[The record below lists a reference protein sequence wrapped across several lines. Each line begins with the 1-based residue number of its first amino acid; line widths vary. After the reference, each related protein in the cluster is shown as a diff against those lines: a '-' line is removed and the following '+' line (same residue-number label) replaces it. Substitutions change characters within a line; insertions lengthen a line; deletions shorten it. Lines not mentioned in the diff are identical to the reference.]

1 LSRKLEDLNGNLR
14 RRGSSKPIRAF
25 DLRGSS
31 SFHGAI
37 NLGCPEGCKTFSDDS
52 FFWFITHIRFITE
65 NVFEGSILTETA
77 CDEKVVISAET
88 VLANERIVE
97 RKTIVYET
105 RVDSAVIKV
114 AGEKLKD
121 QLFTRFGFLKPKPEE
136 IQFVSID
143 KYYEPYTMIGGKY
156 SIDYYRKC
164 IHLVKVDKEVL
175 EVVLLNQ
182 RFEPEQSK
190 DSSAKDN
197 NVIRLEGEERLSN
210 EVKASLILDRFGQD
224 VTLEKLP
231 SAPSER
237 NPKKI
242 LAQHNV
248 EEIASNADLDFIRA
262 KIVNRP
268 RDISRLVNELFEI
281 NERVVIYTPRF
292 RVLYRNAK
300 TGEQKA
306 VEFDGV
312 TAERIQQS
320 KSTSS
325 RDTLSVPPPPPPPT

>member
-1 LSRKLEDLNGNLR
+1 LRKSGQATIFMLLTC
-14 RRGSSKPIRAF
+14 
-25 DLRGSS
+25 RGSS
-31 SFHGAI
+31 SFLDAV
-37 NLGCPEGCKTFSDDS
+37 NLCCRDDCKTFSDDS
-52 FFWFITHIRFITE
+52 SFWFITHIRFITE
-65 NVFEGSILTETA
+65 NVLEGSILTETA
-77 CDEKVVISAET
+77 CDENVVISAET

-105 RVDSAVIKV
+105 RVDPTVIKV

-136 IQFVSID
+136 IQCVSID
-143 KYYEPYTMIGGKY
+143 KYYEPYTMISGKY

-164 IHLVKVDKEVL
+164 VHLVKVDKEVL

-182 RFEPEQSK
+182 KFEPEQSK

-197 NVIRLEGEERLSN
+197 NVIRLEGEERLRN
-210 EVKASLILDRFGQD
+210 EVKASLVLDRFGQD

-242 LAQHNV
+242 LAQNNV
-248 EEIASNADLDFIRA
+248 EEIASNADLDFIRS

-268 RDISRLVNELFEI
+268 RDISRLVNELFEVS
-281 NERVVIYTPRF
+281 ERVVIYTPRF

-306 VEFDGV
+306 LEFDGV

-325 RDTLSVPPPPPPPT
+325 RDTLPVPPPPPPPT